1 MARSVA
7 SRRRQAH
14 LRDTDHHNWRARQFD
29 PVARA
34 AEVGGTTPY
43 ALCHSFASLL
53 VQAGW
58 NALEISNEMGPV
70 VVQRD
75 YSQLFREF
83 VRGERLNP
91 EQMIAAARRVEAGH
105 A

>member
-1 MARSVA
+1 
-7 SRRRQAH
+7 
-14 LRDTDHHNWRARQFD
+14 
-29 PVARA
+29 
-34 AEVGGTTPY
+34 
-43 ALCHSFASLL
+43 
-53 VQAGW
+53 
-58 NALEISNEMGPV
+58 MGPV

-91 EQMIAAARRVEAGH
+91 EQTIAAARRVEAGH